1 MSNTKYS
8 MNTCELMAL
17 SRNKNKSATNVEF
30 FVNRELDLLPVLKLC
45 NTRGSSMTINCLRP
59 ADYFTLVFLQDS
71 WMSALQFLLF
81 ICIYF
86 VMRFRTYCALVTI
99 CSSTSG
105 LSASNWNW
113 GGKSF
118 PASSLVKNEAQG
130 WLGLSF
136 LFFFSFLKTP
146 FTSSSNC
153 VMLE

>member
-1 MSNTKYS
+1 
-8 MNTCELMAL
+8 MNICELIAL
-17 SRNKNKSATNVEF
+17 SRNKNKSATNVEL
-30 FVNRELDLLPVLKLC
+30 FVNREVDLLPVLKLW
-45 NTRGSSMTINCLRP
+45 NTQGSSVTINCLRP
-59 ADYFTLVFLQDS
+59 ADYFILVFLQDS

-113 GGKSF
+113 GVKSF

-130 WLGLSF
+130 
-136 LFFFSFLKTP
+136 
-146 FTSSSNC
+146 
-153 VMLE
+153 

>member
-45 NTRGSSMTINCLRP
+45 NTRGSSMTIICLRP

-71 WMSALQFLLF
+71 WMSSLQFLLF

-130 WLGLSF
+130 
-136 LFFFSFLKTP
+136 
-146 FTSSSNC
+146 
-153 VMLE
+153 